1 MNENRFEKGEITQKC
16 RSNMEKLTLLYI
28 SLSGNTK
35 NFIDRISKPLSSEY
49 DLKIMD
55 MKQMVKDNDYHDLD
69 SKTVVFIPTYLE
81 GGNGIDNGDVEIL
94 TTPLREYLRTQDTDQ
109 YLIGIVGSGNKNFNH
124 QYCLTAKQ
132 YSEEFGKPMLADF
145 ELRGTPVDLER
156 IVEIIKQMMES

>member
-1 MNENRFEKGEITQKC
+1 
-16 RSNMEKLTLLYI
+16 MEKLTLLYI

-55 MKQMVKDNDYHDLD
+55 MKQMVKDNEHHDLD

-132 YSEEFGKPMLADF
+132 YREEFGKPMLADF
-145 ELRGTPVDLER
+145 ELRGTPADLER
-156 IVEIIKQMMES
+156 IVEIIKQRMES